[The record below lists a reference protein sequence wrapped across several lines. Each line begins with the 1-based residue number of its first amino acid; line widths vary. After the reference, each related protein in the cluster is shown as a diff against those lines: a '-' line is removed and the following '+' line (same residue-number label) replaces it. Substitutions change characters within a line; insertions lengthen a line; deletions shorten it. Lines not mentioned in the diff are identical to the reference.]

1 MGQRDFSVSVVIKM
15 TAPKMVEG
23 GWKAFPSV
31 MDQPMNEPTIEKPAP
46 KKTLR
51 EIYANAASGLLLM
64 MNESV
69 TEELQDSMR
78 RQEWHKMA
86 QPKDEAKES

>member
-1 MGQRDFSVSVVIKM
+1 
-15 TAPKMVEG
+15 
-23 GWKAFPSV
+23 
-31 MDQPMNEPTIEKPAP
+31 MDQPMNEPIVEKPAP

-69 TEELQDSMR
+69 TEELQESMP
-78 RQEWHKMA
+78 RQERHKMV

>member
-15 TAPKMVEG
+15 TALKMVDGWCEG
-23 GWKAFPSV
+23 FPSV
-31 MDQPMNEPTIEKPAP
+31 MDQTNTEPTIEKPAP

-51 EIYANAASGLLLM
+51 EVYANAASGLLLM

-69 TEELQDSMR
+69 TEELRELQT
-78 RQEWHKMA
+78 Q
-86 QPKDEAKES
+86 KENNKTVHPED

>member
-15 TAPKMVEG
+15 TALKMVDGWCEG
-23 GWKAFPSV
+23 FPSV
-31 MDQPMNEPTIEKPAP
+31 MDQTNTEPTIEKPAP

-51 EIYANAASGLLLM
+51 EVYANAASGLLLM

-69 TEELQDSMR
+69 TEEMTDI
-78 RQEWHKMA
+78 EH
-86 QPKDEAKES
+86 PKCNIEEAASSCSPNNI

>member
-1 MGQRDFSVSVVIKM
+1 M
-15 TAPKMVEG
+15 TAPKMVDA
-23 GWKAFPSV
+23 GWKALPSV

-64 MNESV
+64 NESV
-69 TEELQDSMR
+69 TEELRELQTK
-78 RQEWHKMA
+78 QEKNKAVH
-86 QPKDEAKES
+86 PED

>member
-1 MGQRDFSVSVVIKM
+1 
-15 TAPKMVEG
+15 MVDG

-69 TEELQDSMR
+69 MEELQETLPTNVSPACSCCER
-78 RQEWHKMA
+78 KG
-86 QPKDEAKES
+86 S